1 MKYCKV
7 IGLNGSFN
15 YNSEV
20 LTIGTFYAII
30 EKSTLPNRYKIINN
44 NGNAWWVGE
53 RIDTEDEPHL
63 TWKDMVVF
71 LEKLPC
77 LQVGV
82 ISV

>member
-20 LTIGTFYAII
+20 LTIGTFYTII

-44 NGNAWWVGE
+44 NGNEWWVGE
-53 RIDTEDEPHL
+53 RVETEDEPRL

-71 LEKLPC
+71 LEELPC
-77 LQVGV
+77 RQIGV
-82 ISV
+82 VSV